1 MKEPPLPMLNI
12 LIRLLVFL
20 SALWLVRRILAF
32 LFGPGRRQVN
42 PPSPNATA
50 DLSKKM
56 VKDPICG
63 MYMDSRLAVRMET
76 KQETLYFCSDEC
88 QRRFLQQSSGD

>member
-1 MKEPPLPMLNI
+1 MLNI

-32 LFGPGRRQVN
+32 LFGSGRRRVDS
-42 PPSPNATA
+42 PSPDASA
-50 DLSKKM
+50 DLTNKM

-63 MYMDSRLAVRMET
+63 MYMDSRLAVRMEK

-88 QRRFLQQSSGD
+88 RRRFLQQSSGD